1 MSCFVLIVTLVFQ
14 LLYFGFQSNF
24 QSAKRPAAHMTGLK
38 QVNPS
43 GGCWPNRLPN
53 SSTSSSYLGPKRIK
67 VAVRNSL
74 RVDTRRSGSSA
85 TNMQKGPLLQ
95 SKSKTC
101 QTCKTC
107 ETRQACKTSKTC
119 DCSIC
124 SRPLQGLTRWKSR
137 IPAAHQS
144 MERKPGDSFPIRGLH
159 FGVPGTRISS
169 VRLLLAISMTL

>member
-1 MSCFVLIVTLVFQ
+1 
-14 LLYFGFQSNF
+14 
-24 QSAKRPAAHMTGLK
+24 MTGLK

-144 MERKPGDSFPIRGLH
+144 MERKPGDSFPIRGFEGCIL
-159 FGVPGTRISS
+159 GSQGPGFRAWEFS
-169 VRLLLAISMTL
+169 LLFLWLCKRACHVWHARMHTLASLALWNRTPKASGC